1 MEYNNDFLSQSKK
14 PTEQELYPEYFSL
27 LPYERKCLVS
37 TNYWRV
43 MYGQPITEVPQSDT
57 YYHKYFDKGCYEKKD
72 SYQLKK
78 KIEKE
83 FDEMLEKYRNN
94 G

>member
-1 MEYNNDFLSQSKK
+1 
-14 PTEQELYPEYFSL
+14 
-27 LPYERKCLVS
+27 
-37 TNYWRV
+37 
-43 MYGQPITEVPQSDT
+43 MYGQPITEVPPSDT
-57 YYHKYFDKGCYEKKD
+57 YYHKYFDKGCYERKD